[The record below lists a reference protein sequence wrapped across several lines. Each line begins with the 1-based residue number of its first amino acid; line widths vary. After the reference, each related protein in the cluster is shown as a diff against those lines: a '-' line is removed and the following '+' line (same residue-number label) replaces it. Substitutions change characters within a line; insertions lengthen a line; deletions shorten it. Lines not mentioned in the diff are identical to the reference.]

1 MANETQVE
9 NKSGQQTEQQSEQ
22 KKTTVGENPVGVIG
36 IVVMIVYLTIVAL
49 FLLYSLFRFW
59 PTTPP
64 GATPSGTAS
73 VNYFFWQFS
82 LSNEILLLIIVSTSG
97 ALGSMVAALRSLY
110 WYIGNRELVR
120 SWIPMYI
127 LRPFVGATLALVFY
141 LVIRGG
147 FFSPGATIQDTS
159 PFGFAALAALVGMFS
174 EQAVLK
180 LKEVAETLLT
190 SPKPGEDAKPQEKK
204 NGEG

>member
-1 MANETQVE
+1 MANEAPVE
-9 NKSGQQTEQQSEQ
+9 EETGQETEQDREG
-22 KKTTVGENPVGVIG
+22 KKSTVGENPVGATG

-59 PTTPP
+59 PTTPS

-73 VNYFFWQFS
+73 LNYFFWQFS
-82 LSNEILLLIIVSTSG
+82 LSNEILLLIIVSTAG

-127 LRPFVGATLALVFY
+127 LRPLVGATLALVFY

-190 SPKPGEDAKPQEKK
+190 RPEPGADPKPQQRKEGEE
-204 NGEG
+204 